1 MLFLIRAIISMK
13 DKYLHILS
21 IVLVLTGFVSIIF
34 LYGTEPR
41 SFAEVTTRGQVV
53 LGTYAID
60 KVLFDQG
67 LASFRLDEFI
77 AARSAFDRAD
87 PEKKDARTQFYTAYS
102 YYRQGWGR
110 VSNDDA
116 LFNAGLEAVNRSIA
130 ADPNFREPDPNL
142 GLKTAVELKNEL
154 EEGLQI
160 TASDL
165 NPFKLIRERK

>member
-1 MLFLIRAIISMK
+1 MK

-21 IVLVLTGFVSIIF
+21 IVLVLAGFVSIIF
-34 LYGTEPR
+34 LYGTAPR

-53 LGTYAID
+53 LGTYSID
-60 KVLFDQG
+60 KALFDQG
-67 LASFRLDEFI
+67 MANFKRDEFI

-116 LFNAGLEAVNRSIA
+116 LFNLGLEAVNRSIA
-130 ADPNFREPDPNL
+130 ADPNFREADQSL

-154 EEGLQI
+154 EEGLKI
-160 TASDL
+160 TASDF
-165 NPFKLIRERK
+165 NPFKLARERK